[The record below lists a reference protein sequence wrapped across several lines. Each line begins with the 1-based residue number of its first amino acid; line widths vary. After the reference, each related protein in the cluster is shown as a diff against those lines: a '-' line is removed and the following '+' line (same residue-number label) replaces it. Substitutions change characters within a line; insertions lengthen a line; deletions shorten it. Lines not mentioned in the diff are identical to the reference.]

1 MISEE
6 KTYNERIMKFKEKL
20 VFLPFGQ
27 LVKKFPFLQ
36 GIPLSPF
43 PRYQRCLGLT
53 PTKGAISIR
62 DRYVQV
68 AFDLKMK
75 EADESCLYSNFEDP
89 TLQTK
94 KRINYAQEWEKMTG
108 KKPPKLQLRKGE

>member
-1 MISEE
+1 MFSEE
-6 KTYNERIMKFKEKL
+6 KTYNDRILDLKEKL
-20 VFLPFGQ
+20 VVLPFGQ
-27 LVKKFPFLQ
+27 LAKKFPFLQ

-53 PTKGAISIR
+53 PNNGVIQIR

-75 EADESCLYSNFEDP
+75 EADETCLYADFDTPS
-89 TLQTK
+89 TIK
-94 KRINYAQEWEKMTG
+94 SKGRINYAEEWQKMTG
-108 KKPPKLQLRKGE
+108 KKPPKF